1 MNAKILKTRI
11 TPYIPRLALFLFAIA
26 PLTESNDWI
35 FYINSV
41 LIIGLFVLAIVGA
54 VQVYR
59 KDKEN
64 FIGYM
69 AGSLQD
75 NLYDLIIGIIG
86 LIISYSM
93 NLPRLAYFWWFVI
106 AGSVISII
114 DRFHPFK
121 CNSKDK
127 NKKTKA

>member
-1 MNAKILKTRI
+1 MDTKILKTRI
-11 TPYIPRLALFLFAIA
+11 TPYIPRLALFLFAVA

-41 LIIGLFVLAIVGA
+41 LIIGLFVLSIVGA
-54 VQVYR
+54 VRVYR
-59 KDKEN
+59 KDKGD

-93 NLPRLAYFWWFVI
+93 NLRIAYFWWCVVVV
-106 AGSVISII
+106 AVGII
-114 DRFHPFK
+114 VGRFHPHKF
-121 CNSKDK
+121 NSQDK